1 MIIMLYWTLFIYI
14 AVYYSGMFS
23 PYMEKYNG
31 KKERNVLARIERQS
45 TVLPP
50 AKSLASR
57 SAFKEL
63 SKLAMEWNSVP
74 GEWRTEIIEHDSPP
88 LSEEEQNA
96 LDDILSSCDD
106 VYFNPRKRKQYI
118 MDSSALRK
126 YQILGFED
134 YVSYCGYLS
143 VNGLNN
149 LVKDFDAVYGDKES
163 E

>member
-1 MIIMLYWTLFIYI
+1 M
-14 AVYYSGMFS
+14 SR
-23 PYMEKYNG
+23 
-31 KKERNVLARIERQS
+31 KERNVLKRLEQQS
-45 TVLPP
+45 NILPP

-74 GEWRTEIIEHDSPP
+74 GEWHTEIIEHDSPP
-88 LSEEEQNA
+88 LSEEEQEA
-96 LDDILSSCDD
+96 LNDILSSCDGG
-106 VYFNPRKRKQYI
+106 VYFKPRKRKDYI
-118 MDSSALRK
+118 VNSSDLK
-126 YQILGFED
+126 KWQVMQFED

-149 LVKDFDAVYGDKES
+149 LVRDFDAVYGDKES

>member
-1 MIIMLYWTLFIYI
+1 M
-14 AVYYSGMFS
+14 
-23 PYMEKYNG
+23 G

-63 SKLAMEWNSVP
+63 SKLALEWNSVP
-74 GEWRTEIIEHDSPP
+74 GDWHTEVIEHDSPP

-106 VYFNPRKRKQYI
+106 VYFNPRKRKQYV
-118 MDSSALRK
+118 MDSSDFRK
-126 YQILGFED
+126 YQVMGFED

-149 LVKDFDAVYGDKES
+149 LVRDFDAVYADKES

>member
-1 MIIMLYWTLFIYI
+1 M
-14 AVYYSGMFS
+14 SR
-23 PYMEKYNG
+23 
-31 KKERNVLARIERQS
+31 KKERNVIARIERQS

-57 SAFKEL
+57 KEFREI
-63 SKLAMEWNSVP
+63 SRIAMVWSSVP
-74 GEWRTEIIEHDSPP
+74 GEWHTEIIEHDSPP

-106 VYFNPRKRKQYI
+106 VYFKPRKRKQYI
-118 MDSSALRK
+118 MDSSDLRK
-126 YQILGFED
+126 YQVMGFED

-149 LVKDFDAVYGDKES
+149 LVRDFDAVYGDKES

>member
-1 MIIMLYWTLFIYI
+1 M
-14 AVYYSGMFS
+14 
-23 PYMEKYNG
+23 G

-57 SAFKEL
+57 SAFKEI
-63 SKLAMEWNSVP
+63 SRIAMEWNSVP
-74 GEWRTEIIEHDSPP
+74 GEWHTEIIEHDSPP
-88 LSEEEQNA
+88 LSEEEQEA
-96 LDDILSSCDD
+96 LNDLLSSCDG

-118 MDSSALRK
+118 MDSSDLRK
-126 YQILGFED
+126 YQVLGFED
-134 YVSYCGYLS
+134 YAHYTGYLS

-149 LVKDFDAVYGDKES
+149 LVQDFDSIYSDKE

>member
-1 MIIMLYWTLFIYI
+1 M
-14 AVYYSGMFS
+14 
-23 PYMEKYNG
+23 G

-163 E
+163 

>member
-1 MIIMLYWTLFIYI
+1 M
-14 AVYYSGMFS
+14 
-23 PYMEKYNG
+23 G

-45 TVLPP
+45 NTLPP

-57 SAFKEL
+57 KEFREL
-63 SKLAMEWNSVP
+63 SRLSMLWNSKP
-74 GEWRTEIIEHDSPP
+74 GEWHTEIIEHESPP

-96 LDDILSSCDD
+96 LDDILSSCDGG
-106 VYFNPRKRKQYI
+106 VYFNRRKRKSYI
-118 MDSSALRK
+118 VDSTDLRK

-149 LVKDFDAVYGDKES
+149 LVRDFDAVYADKES

>member
-1 MIIMLYWTLFIYI
+1 M
-14 AVYYSGMFS
+14 
-23 PYMEKYNG
+23 G

-74 GEWRTEIIEHDSPP
+74 GEWRSEIIEHDSPP

-149 LVKDFDAVYGDKES
+149 LVKDFDAVYGDKE

>member
-1 MIIMLYWTLFIYI
+1 M
-14 AVYYSGMFS
+14 
-23 PYMEKYNG
+23 G

-57 SAFKEL
+57 KEFQEL
-63 SKLAMEWNSVP
+63 SRLSREYNATR
-74 GEWRTEIIEHDSPP
+74 GEYKTEIIEHESPP

-96 LDDILSSCDD
+96 LDDILSSCDGG
-106 VYFNPRKRKQYI
+106 VYFNPRRRKSYI
-118 MDSSALRK
+118 VDSTDLRK

-149 LVKDFDAVYGDKES
+149 LVRDFDAVYADKES

>member
-1 MIIMLYWTLFIYI
+1 M
-14 AVYYSGMFS
+14 
-23 PYMEKYNG
+23 G

-45 TVLPP
+45 NILPP

-57 SAFKEL
+57 KEFQELNRL
-63 SKLAMEWNSVP
+63 SREYNATP

-96 LDDILSSCDD
+96 LDDILSSCDG
-106 VYFNPRKRKQYI
+106 VYFNPRGRKQFI
-118 MDSSALRK
+118 VDSSDLRK
-126 YQILGFED
+126 YQVMGFED

>member
-1 MIIMLYWTLFIYI
+1 M
-14 AVYYSGMFS
+14 
-23 PYMEKYNG
+23 G

-57 SAFKEL
+57 KEFREL
-63 SKLAMEWNSVP
+63 SRLSREWNSKP
-74 GEWRTEIIEHDSPP
+74 GEWHTEIIEHDSPP
-88 LSEEEQNA
+88 LSEEEQEA
-96 LDDILSSCDD
+96 LNHILSSCDD
-106 VYFNPRKRKQYI
+106 VYFKPRKRKKH
-118 MDSSALRK
+118 MVNSSDLK
-126 YQILGFED
+126 KWQILFFED

-149 LVKDFDAVYGDKES
+149 LVRDFDAVYGDKE

>member
-1 MIIMLYWTLFIYI
+1 M
-14 AVYYSGMFS
+14 SR
-23 PYMEKYNG
+23 
-31 KKERNVLARIERQS
+31 KERNVIARIERQS

-57 SAFKEL
+57 KEFREL
-63 SKLAMEWNSVP
+63 SRLSREWNSKP
-74 GEWRTEIIEHDSPP
+74 GEWHTEVIEHDSPP
-88 LSEEEQNA
+88 LSEEEQEV

-106 VYFNPRKRKQYI
+106 VYFKQRKRKQYI
-118 MDSSALRK
+118 VDSSSLRK

-134 YVSYCGYLS
+134 YISFCGYLS

-149 LVKDFDAVYGDKES
+149 LVRDFDAVYSDKE